1 MRNWLKRHIWTIG
14 TTLILL
20 LSSTFVLLD
29 TFVVE
34 HAVVKLDASTKTVS
48 IATSEVSVSNNTGG
62 GEKQQQNTRN
72 DTISNDTIS
81 NDSSSNEAITT
92 ETYTEAV
99 ASAVIDTNS
108 YQDDHL
114 TIEITTYDENGVVYY
129 VADIQTDRPELLRT
143 ALANDTYGKNV
154 TATTSSIASSH
165 DAILAI
171 NGDYYGFRDSG
182 YVVRN
187 GVLLRSSVLS
197 STTEDLI
204 IDKDGNL
211 SISSEGSYT
220 AEEAVENGAVDILS
234 FGPALV
240 IDGEAVDRVT
250 QNSEKNNPRTAIGQ
264 IGEGHYV
271 FIVVDGRT
279 SQSKG
284 VTLDALAQICLN
296 LGCETAYNLDG
307 GGSSTLYF
315 NGEVI
320 NHPTDGRNEGERKV
334 SDIVYF
340 GY

>member
-1 MRNWLKRHIWTIG
+1 MQNWLKRHIWAIG
-14 TTLILL
+14 TTMVLL
-20 LSSTFVLLD
+20 FSSTFVLLD

-34 HAVVKLDASTKTVS
+34 HAVVKLDSDTKIATIAST
-48 IATSEVSVSNNTGG
+48 NTGG
-62 GEKQQQNTRN
+62 GNTQTLN
-72 DTISNDTIS
+72 DTTGPNDISSVETGMRTS
-81 NDSSSNEAITT
+81 MESVNDSEVIATAAID
-92 ETYTEAV
+92 
-99 ASAVIDTNS
+99 SNS

-114 TIEITTYDENGVVYY
+114 SIEVTTYDENGVVYY
-129 VADIQTDRPELLRT
+129 VADIQTDMPELLRT
-143 ALANDTYGKNV
+143 ALANDTYGKNI
-154 TATTSSIASSH
+154 TATTSSIASAH
-165 DAILAI
+165 DVILAI
-171 NGDYYGFRDSG
+171 NGDYYGFRDLG
-182 YVVRN
+182 YVARN

-197 STTEDLI
+197 PTTEDLI
-204 IDKDGNL
+204 IDQDGNL
-211 SISSEGSYT
+211 SIAYEGDYD

-240 IDGEAVDRVT
+240 IDGETVDRVT

-279 SQSKG
+279 SQSIG
-284 VTLDALAQICLN
+284 VTLDALAQICFN

-320 NHPTDGRNEGERKV
+320 NNPTDGRNYGERKV

>member
-1 MRNWLKRHIWTIG
+1 MHKWFKGHIWTIG
-14 TTLILL
+14 ATVILL

-29 TFVVE
+29 TFVME
-34 HAVVKLDASTKTVS
+34 HAVVKLDSDSKS
-48 IATSEVSVSNNTGG
+48 ISVATSEERATTITGG
-62 GEKQQQNTRN
+62 GDTQQQN
-72 DTISNDTIS
+72 
-81 NDSSSNEAITT
+81 DSKGTVSNEVSSTVTDVRTNT
-92 ETYTEAV
+92 ESATYTEAV

-114 TIEITTYDENGVVYY
+114 SIEITTYDENGVVYY
-129 VADIQTDRPELLRT
+129 VADIQTDLPELLRT
-143 ALANDTYGKNV
+143 ALANDTYGKNI
-154 TATTSSIASSH
+154 TAATSSIASAH

-197 STTEDLI
+197 SSTEDLI

-211 SISSEGSYT
+211 SIAYEGTYD

-240 IDGEAVDRVT
+240 INGEAVDRVT

-279 SQSKG
+279 SQSTG
-284 VTLDALAQICLN
+284 VTLDALAQICLD

>member
-29 TFVVE
+29 TFVVS
-34 HAVVKLDASTKTVS
+34 HAVVKLDTSTKTVS
-48 IATSEVSVSNNTGG
+48 IATSAVSVSTNTGG
-62 GEKQQQNTRN
+62 GETQQQNTAN
-72 DTISNDTIS
+72 DTISNDT
-81 NDSSSNEAITT
+81 SSNEAITT
-92 ETYTEAV
+92 ETYSEAV

-114 TIEITTYDENGVVYY
+114 SIEITTYDENGVVYY
-129 VADIQTDRPELLRT
+129 VADIQTDLPELLRT

-154 TATTSSIASSH
+154 TAATSSIASAH

-197 STTEDLI
+197 SSTEDLI

-211 SISSEGSYT
+211 SIAYEGSYD

-250 QNSEKNNPRTAIGQ
+250 NNSEKNNPRTAIGQ
-264 IGEGHYV
+264 IGDGHYV
-271 FIVVDGRT
+271 FVVVDGRT
-279 SQSKG
+279 SQSTG

-320 NHPTDGRNEGERKV
+320 NHPTDGRNDGERKV

>member
-1 MRNWLKRHIWTIG
+1 MMRNWLKRHIWTIG

-29 TFVVE
+29 TFVVS
-34 HAVVKLDASTKTVS
+34 HAVAKLDTSTKTVS
-48 IATSEVSVSNNTGG
+48 IATSAVSVSTNTGG
-62 GEKQQQNTRN
+62 GETQQQNTAN
-72 DTISNDTIS
+72 DTISNDT
-81 NDSSSNEAITT
+81 SSNEAITT
-92 ETYTEAV
+92 ETYSEAV

-114 TIEITTYDENGVVYY
+114 SIEITTYDENGVVYY
-129 VADIQTDRPELLRT
+129 VADIQTDLPELLRT

-154 TATTSSIASSH
+154 TAATSSIASAH

-197 STTEDLI
+197 SSTEDLI

-211 SISSEGSYT
+211 SIAYEGSYD

-250 QNSEKNNPRTAIGQ
+250 NNSEKNNPRTAIGQ
-264 IGEGHYV
+264 IGDGHYV
-271 FIVVDGRT
+271 FVVVDGRT
-279 SQSKG
+279 SQSTG

-320 NHPTDGRNEGERKV
+320 NHPTDGRNDGERKV

>member
-1 MRNWLKRHIWTIG
+1 MMHNWLKRHIWTIG

-34 HAVVKLDASTKTVS
+34 HAVVKLDASTKTAGV
-48 IATSEVSVSNNTGG
+48 TTQTVSVTTNTGG
-62 GEKQQQNTRN
+62 GDTQQQNTTN
-72 DTISNDTIS
+72 DTISNDT
-81 NDSSSNEAITT
+81 SSNEAITT

-129 VADIQTDRPELLRT
+129 VADIQTDLPELLRT

-154 TATTSSIASSH
+154 TASTSSIASAH

-197 STTEDLI
+197 SSTEDLI

-211 SISSEGSYT
+211 SIAYEGTYD

-240 IDGEAVDRVT
+240 IDGEVVDRVT
-250 QNSEKNNPRTAIGQ
+250 NNSEKNNPRTAIGQ
-264 IGEGHYV
+264 IGDGHYV
-271 FIVVDGRT
+271 FVVVDGRT
-279 SQSKG
+279 SQSTG

-320 NHPTDGRNEGERKV
+320 NHPTDGRNDGERKV

>member
-1 MRNWLKRHIWTIG
+1 MQGWIKRHIWTIG
-14 TTLILL
+14 TTVILIM
-20 LSSTFVLLD
+20 SSTFVLLD
-29 TFVVE
+29 TFVLE
-34 HAVVKLDASTKTVS
+34 HAVVKLDSGTKIASDVQQVVDTT
-48 IATSEVSVSNNTGG
+48 ESVP
-62 GEKQQQNTRN
+62 
-72 DTISNDTIS
+72 
-81 NDSSSNEAITT
+81 SSSNESNVSNSSEAVS
-92 ETYTEAV
+92 YTEAV
-99 ASAVIDTNS
+99 SSAVVDSSS
-108 YQDDHL
+108 YQDEHL
-114 TIEITTYDENGVVYY
+114 SVEITTHDESGVVYY
-129 VADIQTDRPELLRT
+129 VADIKTDTPELLRT

-154 TATTSSIASSH
+154 TATTSSIASAH

-211 SISSEGSYT
+211 SIAYEGSYDPQ
-220 AEEAVENGAVDILS
+220 EAIDNGAVDILS

-250 QNSEKNNPRTAIGQ
+250 QNGEKNNPRTAIGQ
-264 IGEGHYV
+264 IEEGHYV
-271 FIVVDGRT
+271 FVVVDGRT
-279 SQSKG
+279 SQSTG

-296 LGCETAYNLDG
+296 LGCKTAYNLDG

-315 NGEVI
+315 NGVVI
-320 NHPTDGRNEGERKV
+320 NNPTDGRNNGERKV

>member
-1 MRNWLKRHIWTIG
+1 MMHNWLKRHIWTIG

-34 HAVVKLDASTKTVS
+34 HAVVKLDASTKTAGV
-48 IATSEVSVSNNTGG
+48 TTQTVSVTTNTGG
-62 GEKQQQNTRN
+62 GDTQQQNTTN
-72 DTISNDTIS
+72 DTISNDT
-81 NDSSSNEAITT
+81 SSNEAITT

-129 VADIQTDRPELLRT
+129 VADIQTDLPELLRT
-143 ALANDTYGKNV
+143 ALANDTYGKIV
-154 TATTSSIASSH
+154 TASTSSIASAH

-197 STTEDLI
+197 SSTEDLI

-211 SISSEGSYT
+211 SIAYEGTYD

-240 IDGEAVDRVT
+240 IDGEVVDRVT
-250 QNSEKNNPRTAIGQ
+250 NNSEKNNPRTAIGQ
-264 IGEGHYV
+264 IGDGHYV
-271 FIVVDGRT
+271 FVVVDGRT
-279 SQSKG
+279 SQSTG

-320 NHPTDGRNEGERKV
+320 NHPTDGRNDGERKV

>member
-1 MRNWLKRHIWTIG
+1 MQNWLKRHIWTIG
-14 TTLILL
+14 TTMVLL
-20 LSSTFVLLD
+20 FSSTFVLLD

-34 HAVVKLDASTKTVS
+34 HAVVKLDTDTK
-48 IATSEVSVSNNTGG
+48 IATNATTNTGG
-62 GEKQQQNTRN
+62 GNTQTLN
-72 DTISNDTIS
+72 DTTDPNDISSGETGMRTSMESI
-81 NDSSSNEAITT
+81 NDSE
-92 ETYTEAV
+92 
-99 ASAVIDTNS
+99 VIATATIDSNS

-114 TIEITTYDENGVVYY
+114 SIEVTTYDENGVVYY
-129 VADIQTDRPELLRT
+129 VADIQTDMPELLRT
-143 ALANDTYGKNV
+143 ALANDTFGKNV
-154 TATTSSIASSH
+154 TATTSSIASEN

-187 GVLLRSSVLS
+187 GVLLRSSVLN

-204 IDKDGNL
+204 IDQDGNL
-211 SISSEGSYT
+211 SIAYEGDYDV
-220 AEEAVENGAVDILS
+220 EEAVENGAVDILS

-240 IDGEAVDRVT
+240 IDGETVDRVT

-320 NHPTDGRNEGERKV
+320 NNPTDGRNYGERKV